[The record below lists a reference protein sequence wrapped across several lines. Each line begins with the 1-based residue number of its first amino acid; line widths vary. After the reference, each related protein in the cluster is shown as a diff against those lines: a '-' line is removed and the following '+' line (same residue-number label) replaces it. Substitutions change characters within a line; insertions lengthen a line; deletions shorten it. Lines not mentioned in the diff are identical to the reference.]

1 MSPAAAA
8 ASGVSRVIGVWQ
20 HLHRCCSL
28 AMCGG
33 VCECGRI
40 TGITR
45 YTSERNRT
53 RTDIQQTHTKKAE
66 RSRTRPPLVT
76 LPLAVYSFDGSVSVK
91 LANSNS
97 LTERAACSSCAHNKK
112 RTHME
117 CQWYCTFTQIILR
130 NNNPKDVR
138 CVVMPTMRLMSCT
151 CAVCGHR
158 LTHLTL

>member
-1 MSPAAAA
+1 MRVHEQAPQTLWVQA
-8 ASGVSRVIGVWQ
+8 GVSEWYS
-20 HLHRCCSL
+20 HEL
-28 AMCGG
+28 
-33 VCECGRI
+33 
-40 TGITR
+40 
-45 YTSERNRT
+45 NRT
-53 RTDIQQTHTKKAE
+53 THTQQTHNVEQQLIYNRHTINSGKNAA
-66 RSRTRPPLVT
+66 RAPPLVT
-76 LPLAVYSFDGSVSVK
+76 LPLAVYGVDGSVSVK
-91 LANSNS
+91 LTNSNS